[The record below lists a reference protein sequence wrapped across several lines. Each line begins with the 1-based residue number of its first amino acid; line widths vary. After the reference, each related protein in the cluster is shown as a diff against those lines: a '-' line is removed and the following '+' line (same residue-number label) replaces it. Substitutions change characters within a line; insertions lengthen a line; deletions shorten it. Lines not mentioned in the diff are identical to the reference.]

1 MSTED
6 TIQDTAAKKERD
18 MREVGVTMGAW
29 EYRMRWYGEEESVAR
44 ARAAEIGTSKGK
56 E

>member
-1 MSTED
+1 
-6 TIQDTAAKKERD
+6 

-56 E
+56 GKE